1 MYWDYIRVET
11 LLGLQSGLEDSDAN
25 LSNDEVLFITIH
37 QIDELWFKLVLREL
51 VSVRTLFAQTPVPE
65 QSLASAVRGI
75 RRMALIIQKA
85 TDHFSLMETM
95 TTRDYL
101 AFRDKLYPA
110 SGFQSAQM
118 REIEIL
124 LGLRSEE
131 RIGLGHEHSFVDA
144 LRGPGGEESP
154 AYRRVKA
161 RLDDRPTLRET
172 LNAWLF
178 RTPIQGSTP
187 CDPDDEQVVTEFIEE
202 YLAAQRRELEAQREV
217 AVALATTEKDRQ
229 RLIER
234 YAAEVESTRAFMW
247 AEDEP
252 PEQRRELSRV
262 RAALVFI
269 ESYRELP
276 LLAWPREVVEGV
288 VALEQAF
295 TVFRQRHARMVERVI
310 GRRTGTGGSAGVEYL
325 DQTALRYRVFRDF
338 WAVRTMLVRR
348 AALPPLRNAAHYD
361 FAENKM

>member
-1 MYWDYIRVET
+1 SVRGSVVSMSSRKPPTYWEYIKVEQI
-11 LLGLQSGLEDSDAN
+11 LALQQGLSADEGELT
-25 LSNDEVLFITIH
+25 NDEVMFITIH
-37 QIDELWFKLVLREL
+37 QIDELWFKLALREL
-51 VSVRTLFAQTPVPE
+51 VAIRNLFAAEHVPE
-65 QSLASAVRGI
+65 QSLASAVRGL
-75 RRMALIIQKA
+75 RRAVLLFKQVA
-85 TDHFSLMETM
+85 THFSLMETM

-217 AVALATTEKDRQ
+217 SVALATTEKDRQ
-229 RLIER
+229 RL
-234 YAAEVESTRAFMW
+234 
-247 AEDEP
+247 
-252 PEQRRELSRV
+252 
-262 RAALVFI
+262 
-269 ESYRELP
+269 
-276 LLAWPREVVEGV
+276 
-288 VALEQAF
+288 
-295 TVFRQRHARMVERVI
+295 
-310 GRRTGTGGSAGVEYL
+310 
-325 DQTALRYRVFRDF
+325 
-338 WAVRTMLVRR
+338 
-348 AALPPLRNAAHYD
+348 
-361 FAENKM
+361 